1 MNIYFVLAL
10 FFIGIASVLFFL
22 MYLIIPRK
30 TTAQERLESFIPQV
44 EEVSLTEKSY
54 THWQG
59 FLAGIGKRIPLGSQ
73 YEGKYGKYLVAAGY
87 RKNKVVILLGG
98 KILLAVIL
106 PAVYL
111 LLYGFP
117 IEEDRNM
124 RMLISLILAI
134 VGFLVPSYWLTN
146 KLKKRQTTI
155 FHDLPDVLDL
165 MTICVEA
172 GISLDAA
179 MIKVSDDD
187 EFKKSPLVTEMK
199 IAVQETRAGKPRI
212 EALRDMGER
221 AMVADLKSFA
231 AMLIQTEKLGTS
243 LAQSMRVFSD
253 TLRTI
258 RKQVAEEAAAK
269 VSVKLLFP
277 LVFFIF
283 PALLVVILG
292 PAMIRIMKT
301 FGEM

>member
-10 FFIGIASVLFFL
+10 FFTGIASVLFFL
-22 MYLIIPRK
+22 MYLLIPKK
-30 TTAQERLESFIPQV
+30 TTAQERLEAFIPQA
-44 EEVSLTEKSY
+44 EEVSLMEKSY
-54 THWQG
+54 TPWQS
-59 FLAGIGKRIPLGSQ
+59 FLAGIGKRIPIGPQ
-73 YEGKYGKYLVAAGY
+73 YEGKYGKYLVAAGL
-87 RKNKVVILLGG
+87 RKNKVVIFIGA
-98 KILLAVIL
+98 KIFLAVIL
-106 PAVYL
+106 PVVYL
-111 LLYGFP
+111 FLYGLP
-117 IEEDRNM
+117 IEKDQNL
-124 RMLISLILAI
+124 RMLISLIFAVI
-134 VGFLVPSYWLTN
+134 GFLVPSYWLTN
-146 KLKKRQTTI
+146 KVKKRQMTI

-179 MIKVSDDD
+179 MIKVSEDS
-187 EFKKSPLVTEMK
+187 EFRKSPLITEMK

-221 AMVADLKSFA
+221 AMVDDLKSFA

-243 LAQSMRVFSD
+243 LAQAMRVFSD

-258 RKQVAEEAAAK
+258 RRQVAEEAAAK
-269 VSVKLLFP
+269 VAVKLLFP

-292 PAMIRIMKT
+292 PGMIRIIKT
-301 FGEM
+301 LGEM